1 MDINKL
7 FTEDGMR
14 DFTNGQRDLHMED
27 ASQYAQIGDV
37 VRRRVQNMP
46 IEGDR
51 WTWWATKRRAWKVAR
66 QVRTMEKGA
75 KLSATGAE
83 GLYTVFKYEVLDL
96 PERRESAELRRQE
109 RQDRRAVRKGRAGG
123 GSIAARAAKSL
134 DKSTAHFTGLTSV
147 NGQNPQGVGFLD
159 AEPSYYPMAAGAEGQ
174 PTGVADFFRGK
185 QGGR

>member
-1 MDINKL
+1 MDINQL

-14 DFTNGQRDLHMED
+14 DFTNEQRDLHMQD

-37 VRRRVQNMP
+37 VRRRVQNTP

-51 WTWWATKRRAWKVAR
+51 WTWWATKRRAWKVSR
-66 QVRTMEKGA
+66 QVKTMEKGA

-83 GLYTVFKYEVLDL
+83 GLYTVFKYEVLEL
-96 PERRESAELRRQE
+96 PERREAAEERRQE
-109 RQDRRAVRKGRAGG
+109 RREVRKGRRGG
-123 GSIAARAAKSL
+123 GSIGARAAKSL
-134 DKSTAHFTGLTSV
+134 DKSTAHFNGLTSI
-147 NGQNPQGVGFLD
+147 NGVPDPRQPNFLD

-185 QGGR
+185 QAGR